1 MMTGLGNFFI
11 SKEITFTNSAIFTKD
26 WISSASTARCI
37 SAKSPPTEKTLPF
50 ALISKIFTL
59 SSDAANEIA
68 SKISWHIGILNPLET
83 SGRLKVRT
91 ATSSRTS

>member
-1 MMTGLGNFFI
+1 M
-11 SKEITFTNSAIFTKD
+11 
-26 WISSASTARCI
+26 
-37 SAKSPPTEKTLPF
+37 
-50 ALISKIFTL
+50 FTL

-91 ATSSRTS
+91 ATSSELRRKYL